1 MKYNSLVQKRVPPK
15 APERE
20 KGKNRMKKIL
30 SVVIAMLLALSLV
43 ACGGDSSSAA
53 DSASNAAGSGS
64 SSASGSY
71 ATSLEDIKAKGQ
83 LVIGLDDTFA
93 PMGFRDADGNLV
105 GFDIDLAIA
114 VCAELGVEPVF
125 QPIKWSAK
133 EMELSTGKVDCLWN
147 GLSSTPE
154 RQETLSMS
162 DAYLNNKIIVMTNK
176 GVEIA
181 TKEDLANYNI
191 GVQAESSALEVVQTD
206 DVYESIKD
214 KITEYDT
221 YDQVVMDMQAGRLD
235 AMIVD
240 EVLGQYK
247 NTQLGDIFE
256 VAPFDFGD
264 DLYAI
269 GFRKSD
275 TELTGAVNDALAAC
289 IESGKAAEISEKWF
303 GEDIVLR

>member
-1 MKYNSLVQKRVPPK
+1 
-15 APERE
+15 
-20 KGKNRMKKIL
+20 MKKIL
-30 SVVIAMLLALSLV
+30 SVAVAMLMALSLV
-43 ACGGDSSSAA
+43 ACGGDSSSAGSGS
-53 DSASNAAGSGS
+53 SAGTQSGS
-64 SSASGSY
+64 SSASDSY
-71 ATSLEDIKAKGQ
+71 STSLEDIKQKGQ
-83 LVIGLDDTFA
+83 LVIGLDDAFA
-93 PMGFRDADGNLV
+93 PMGFRDEDGNLV
-105 GFDIDLAIA
+105 GFDIDLATA
-114 VCAELGVEPVF
+114 VCEELGVEPVF
-125 QPIKWSAK
+125 QPINWKAK

-147 GLSSTPE
+147 GLSITPD
-154 RQETLSMS
+154 RQESMS
-162 DAYLNNKIIVMTNK
+162 MSNAYLNNKIIVMTNK

-181 TKEDLANYNI
+181 TKEDLVNYSI
-191 GVQAESSALEVVQTD
+191 GVQAGSSALEVVQAD
-206 DVYESIKD
+206 DAYESIKD

-221 YDQVVMDMQAGRLD
+221 YDQVIMDMQAGRLD

-264 DLYAI
+264 DLYGI

-275 TELTGAVNDALAAC
+275 TELTDAVNDALAAC

>member
-1 MKYNSLVQKRVPPK
+1 
-15 APERE
+15 
-20 KGKNRMKKIL
+20 
-30 SVVIAMLLALSLV
+30 MLLALSLV

-105 GFDIDLAIA
+105 GFDIDLATA

-191 GVQAESSALEVVQTD
+191 GVQAESSALEVVQAD

-289 IESGKAAEISEKWF
+289 IENGKAAEISEKWF